1 MAHPVFRVSCIFF
14 LIINVL
20 SVFYFSIVFLFSCR
34 CAQCFRQFQDGIFY
48 EFEGRKYCE
57 RDFHVLFAPCC
68 NKCGDFVIGRVIK
81 AMAASWH
88 AHCFRCEL
96 CNKELADSGFIRYQN
111 RALCH
116 DCNAN
121 IKAVGLGKYI
131 CHKCHGVI
139 DDGPLRFRGEV
150 YHGYHFNCTSCGVEL
165 DSTAREV
172 KSRPGFAAND
182 MVIHKSPF
190 EKKKNK

>member
-1 MAHPVFRVSCIFF
+1 
-14 LIINVL
+14 
-20 SVFYFSIVFLFSCR
+20 
-34 CAQCFRQFQDGIFY
+34 
-48 EFEGRKYCE
+48 
-57 RDFHVLFAPCC
+57 
-68 NKCGDFVIGRVIK
+68 
-81 AMAASWH
+81 MAASWH
-88 AHCFRCEL
+88 AHCFRCEM
-96 CNKELADSGFIRYQN
+96 CNKELADSVSLLLITILFSEFATSPLTKGFMRHQN

-121 IKAVGLGKYI
+121 IKAVGLGKYM

-182 MVIHKSPF
+182 MVTLHHLSYIYF
-190 EKKKNK
+190 F